1 MLGAFGLGISFG
13 YFFIDLISTF
23 NFAFA
28 SPSLLTHNYFKATH

>member
-1 MLGAFGLGISFG
+1 MLGVFALGISLG

-28 SPSLLTHNYFKATH
+28 SPCFRTHNYFKATA